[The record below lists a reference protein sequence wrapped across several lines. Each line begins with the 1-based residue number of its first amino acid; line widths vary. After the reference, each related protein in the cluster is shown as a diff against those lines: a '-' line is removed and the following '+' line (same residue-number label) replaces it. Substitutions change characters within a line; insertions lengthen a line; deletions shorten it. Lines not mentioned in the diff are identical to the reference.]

1 MAEPDDGF
9 GNGGSYE
16 FGEAVSVRCAFS
28 GPQPG
33 GSLSRR

>member
-16 FGEAVSVRCAFS
+16 FGEAVSGRRAFC
-28 GPQPG
+28 GPHPDD
-33 GSLSRR
+33 SLSRR